1 MVTMPTEP
9 TMATRS
15 EEGGAAAAEAAGGAA
30 ADDEEEGVTPIPPKM
45 SASASA
51 FEGPLAEASVNVI
64 DKMIVNQEV

>member
-1 MVTMPTEP
+1 
-9 TMATRS
+9 MATRS
-15 EEGGAAAAEAAGGAA
+15 EEGGAAAEAAGGAA

-64 DKMIVNQEV
+64 DKLIVTQGT